1 MMKKIGGRKS
11 RSTDPLKKVLRCYN
25 SVKSNC
31 RFRIG
36 FNFRPLSQIHQSKI
50 GSDGLGSASICSQ
63 KQHGWYF
70 AYFLNFA
77 FTLVWQCSGNQV
89 RGEERGWGH
98 WGGGVL
104 INAVPRT
111 HGAPVEAMPISA
123 NHERGIVQ
131 YLCPDLRRVC

>member
-77 FTLVWQCSGNQV
+77 FTLEMKKYLGLAMFWKSSEGG
-89 RGEERGWGH
+89 GEGMGWG
-98 WGGGVL
+98 
-104 INAVPRT
+104 
-111 HGAPVEAMPISA
+111 GA
-123 NHERGIVQ
+123 N
-131 YLCPDLRRVC
+131 